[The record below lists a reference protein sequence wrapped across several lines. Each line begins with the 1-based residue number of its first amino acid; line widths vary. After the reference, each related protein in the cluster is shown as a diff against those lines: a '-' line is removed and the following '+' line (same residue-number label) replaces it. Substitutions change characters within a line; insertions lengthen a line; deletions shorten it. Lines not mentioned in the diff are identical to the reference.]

1 MRVPAVARNLQFGD
15 FLLLPYLLVFI
26 REYAWSVQSG
36 PVAWAV
42 TVVFTLT
49 AWSAYLYLKPESREQ
64 TPRIYWIIVGL
75 PLLFLFAMRA
85 AIPDLSFDVLNHR
98 LIQGERALRG
108 PQFLNG
114 DFFPNVFPFNP
125 SSDMLT
131 GLFRH
136 ALGYRLGTTVN
147 LLALL
152 WSGTIIEK
160 IVRPWL
166 AQTWQRCLAVLLVI
180 FTEHVMFEI
189 STYMVDL
196 LALPLLLE
204 SLRLALTYGESR
216 TKAWDLSWSALLLGG
231 ALGLKL
237 TNAAMVPSI
246 LIVFALQVWGT
257 RKDRRQFRYV
267 PLAAVLLLLPL
278 LPHALYV
285 YRQTGNP
292 FFPLYNNIFHSPY
305 WSTIPFADGRWG
317 PQGWG
322 ETLIWPVLSFWVPK
336 RLSEPGLYAGRLT
349 LGFVAALCCLL
360 APKINRNVRLIA
372 LVALIGS
379 LMWAATSGYARYAL
393 FVEIL
398 GGVLVIYFSSNVWQ
412 KVNALPRPAK
422 LALAGLPLCLLVAQS
437 ALSAVYVRR
446 TEWSL
451 RPMAID
457 QPQASFKES
466 RWILRDRDLTAF
478 QSVHNQQI
486 FARVDAWIVSS
497 VKSNGV
503 QALLRP
509 DVPMLA
515 VNYPDYFAQPEG
527 RRRFA
532 RALEDVRG
540 KRVYSLTLRD
550 ELDAALE
557 FLKQR
562 HLAVG
567 QMQDMIVPFFSTRTQ
582 FHMTLIEIVLSPQDE
597 LPGKQFDKPTATTAS
612 GPLDDDAFRAELAAS
627 EVPTVMNP
635 GQTATIIVSLKNVS
649 EYSWASKPNDRALYH
664 INVADIWLQ
673 SDARTLVNNMDARS
687 TLPRDLSPGERTEV
701 QLPITAPTTPGNYI
715 LEIDLVQEG
724 VAFFKHKGSQTWQT
738 TVKVQ

>member
-1 MRVPAVARNLQFGD
+1 MRAPAVARKLELGD
-15 FLLLPYLLVFI
+15 LLLLPYFLVFI
-26 REYAWSVQSG
+26 REYAWSVQNG
-36 PVAWAV
+36 RAAWAV
-42 TVVFTLT
+42 TVVLTLT
-49 AWSAYLYLKPESREQ
+49 AWSAYIYLKPESHAR
-64 TPRIYWIIVGL
+64 TPRIYWVIVAL

-85 AIPDLSFDVLNHR
+85 TIPDLSFDVLNHR

-108 PQFLNG
+108 PQFLTG

-160 IVRPWL
+160 IMRPWL
-166 AQTWQRCLAVLLVI
+166 ARTWQRCLAVLLVI

-204 SLRLALTYGESR
+204 SLRLALTYEQSKTR
-216 TKAWDLSWSALLLGG
+216 AWDLSWSALLLGG

-237 TNAAMVPSI
+237 TNAAMVPPI
-246 LIVFALQVWGT
+246 LIVFALQVWSS
-257 RKDRRQFRYV
+257 RKDRRQFRYLA
-267 PLAAVLLLLPL
+267 LAAVLFLLPL
-278 LPHALYV
+278 LPHAIYV

-317 PQGWG
+317 PQGWV
-322 ETLIWPVLSFWVPK
+322 ETLIWPVISFWVPK

-349 LGFVAALCCLL
+349 LSFLAALCCLL
-360 APKINRNVRLIA
+360 APKINRSVRFIALIA
-372 LVALIGS
+372 LMGS
-379 LMWAATSGYARYAL
+379 LMWAATSGYVRYAL

-398 GGVLVIYFSSNVWQ
+398 GGMLVIYLSSNVWQ
-412 KVNALPRPAK
+412 KVSALPRPAK
-422 LALAGLPLCLLVAQS
+422 LALAGLPLCLLVAQI

-451 RPMAID
+451 RPIAID
-457 QPQASFKES
+457 QPQASLKES
-466 RWILRDRDLTAF
+466 RWILRDRDLTTF
-478 QSVHNQQI
+478 QSVHNKEI

-503 QALLRP
+503 EALLRP

-515 VNYPDYFAQPEG
+515 VNYPEYFAQPEG
-527 RRRFA
+527 RQRFA
-532 RALEDVRG
+532 RALEGVRE

-550 ELDAALE
+550 ELDTALE

-562 HLAVG
+562 NLAVG

-582 FHMTLIEIVLSPQDE
+582 FHMTLIEIVLSPTDK
-597 LPGKQFDKPTATTAS
+597 LPGKEFDKQIATMAS
-612 GPLDDDAFRAELAAS
+612 GPLDDDAFQAELAAN
-627 EVPTVMNP
+627 EVPAVMEP
-635 GQTATIIVSLKNVS
+635 GQTVTIIVSVKNVS
-649 EYSWASKPNDRALYH
+649 KYAWASKPNDRARYH
-664 INVADIWLQ
+664 VNVADVWLQ
-673 SDARTLVNNMDARS
+673 SDARTLVSNMDGRS
-687 TLPRDLSPGERTEV
+687 TLPRDLSPGEGTEI
-701 QLPITAPTTPGNYI
+701 QLTITAPTTHGDYI

-724 VAFFKHKGSQTWQT
+724 VAFFKDKGSQTWQT